1 MLLPADG
8 RGGSQKG
15 PYGSGLINDI
25 KGLFFTQSLE
35 EMVSEMNETA
45 PKAETLRKL
54 LEDFDQ
60 IFKANKADKKLVDFN
75 DIEHYCLS
83 ILEETQAQDH

>member
-1 MLLPADG
+1 MPRSKIWRPLAE
-8 RGGSQKG
+8 KKA
-15 PYGSGLINDI
+15 SGLINDI

-60 IFKANKADKKLVDFN
+60 IFKANKADKKAGRF
-75 DIEHYCLS
+75 
-83 ILEETQAQDH
+83 